1 MCSGARLAIMK
12 ATIEGDRAMALI
24 RKMKH
29 SSSLPSWWGRIF
41 WLVVIWCGSVMA
53 LFIVSLILRMI
64 MSMAGLKIAH

>member
-1 MCSGARLAIMK
+1 
-12 ATIEGDRAMALI
+12 
-24 RKMKH
+24 MKH
-29 SSSLPSWWGRIF
+29 SPSLPSWWGRIF